1 MKAKTQSRTKH
12 NFPRAL
18 AQNKEAT
25 LKFSLKL
32 WQLQHFRQKVDKIC
46 NLLAS
51 RQRQLLSQTIEP
63 IVSISCSPLFA
74 TFLGFLWC
82 YSDFV

>member
-1 MKAKTQSRTKH
+1 MKAKN

-18 AQNKEAT
+18 AQNKEGT
-25 LKFSLKL
+25 LKFSLEL
-32 WQLQHFRQKVDKIC
+32 CQLQHFRQKVDKIC

-51 RQRQLLSQTIEP
+51 RQRQLSSQTIEP